1 MSRFIEI
8 EKEETGERLTID
20 TYVGRYKR
28 LGMGFLN
35 NLKMNPA
42 FLKHITLTQ
51 REESYKP
58 NILNPFFVQLRRF
71 YGDVSYIWTAEVQE
85 ERYEKYGERVLHWH
99 VIVAFD
105 EDIDFGR
112 EDVFRLQR
120 YWKYGNLDI
129 KPIRKASLTYL
140 MKYISKA
147 LDIDVGAKIRRIGSS
162 RIAAYFRMPWNKFL
176 KALSWFLSVGASYV
190 DMGIMKW
197 TYKGAS
203 VTFGSCRNERQTKYI
218 YLHPPSGWRRVRE
231 FEFDF

>member
-20 TYVGRYKR
+20 TYVGRYKK

-35 NLKMNPA
+35 NLKINPA

-71 YGDVSYIWTAEVQE
+71 YGNVSYLWTAEVQE
-85 ERYEKYGERVLHWH
+85 GRAEQYGVRVLHWH
-99 VIVAFD
+99 VIIAFD
-105 EDIDFGR
+105 DDIDFSR

-120 YWKYGNLDI
+120 YWKYGNLDV
-129 KPIRKASLTYL
+129 KPVRKASVSYL

-162 RIAAYFRMPWNKFL
+162 LIPAYFRMPWQKFL
-176 KALSWFLSVGASYV
+176 RALSWFV
-190 DMGIMKW
+190 DHGVNFLNMGIMKW
-197 TYKGAS
+197 NYKGAS
-203 VTFGSCRNERQTKYI
+203 LTFGAGVERHTVSI
-218 YLHPPSGWRRVRE
+218 YRHPPSGWRRLRE